1 MIPGCWDWPVG
12 DSGVAFSR
20 RHMWAKFPEGSARMW
35 KTIGWLTLT
44 CAIFIGLLI
53 SLAIIGL
60 NG

>member
-1 MIPGCWDWPVG
+1 
-12 DSGVAFSR
+12 
-20 RHMWAKFPEGSARMW
+20 MW

-44 CAIFIGLLI
+44 CGIFIGLLI

>member
-1 MIPGCWDWPVG
+1 MG